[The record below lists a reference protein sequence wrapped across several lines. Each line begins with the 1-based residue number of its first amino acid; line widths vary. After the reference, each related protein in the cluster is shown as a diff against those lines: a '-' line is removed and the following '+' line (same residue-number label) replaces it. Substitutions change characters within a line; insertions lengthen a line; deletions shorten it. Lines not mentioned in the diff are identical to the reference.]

1 MKRFRRRAL
10 PEVELTPLIDVLFI
24 LIIFFVL
31 TTSFVKSQLSID
43 LPYGG
48 GSPIND
54 SPVVISVNSEGQF
67 SVDGKETDRSRVP
80 VLAEEAYLE
89 GKTLLIAGDR
99 EAPYGLIATL
109 LDELREKGIE
119 KISLAL
125 GGEKKP

>member
-1 MKRFRRRAL
+1 M
-10 PEVELTPLIDVLFI
+10 ELTPLIDVLFI

-67 SVDGKETDRSRVP
+67 SFDGVETAPSQVSG
-80 VLAEEAYLE
+80 LAEKAYLE
-89 GKTLLIAGDR
+89 GKSLLIAGDK

-125 GGEKKP
+125 GGEQKP